1 MVNDGNYVDDL
12 RDIVTLIEK
21 RLKDE
26 SSADRSFYS
35 LSSTTSAPSEDHGTS
50 QICVVDMEGNAVSI
64 TSSTNTE

>member
-1 MVNDGNYVDDL
+1 MNDGNYADDL
-12 RDIVTLIEK
+12 RDIVTLIKK

-26 SSADRSFYS
+26 SSADRSSYS

-50 QICVVDMEGNAVSI
+50 QICVVDVEGNAVSI